1 MDGASRKP
9 TLLVQRAHV
18 PNRLSE
24 QALLGVYERLL
35 QVLARQEGGK
45 KHFPEPTLSEPFLV
59 TTTGGPP

>member
-1 MDGASRKP
+1 MDGSSRKP

-35 QVLARQEGGK
+35 QVLARQEGEK
-45 KHFPEPTLSEPFLV
+45 KHIPEPTLPEPFLV
-59 TTTGGPP
+59 NTTGGPS